1 MKTTMLAYS
10 KLILGKVSFCE
21 VLFEKELRKFLS
33 QLSGEER
40 FDLQVWCNHHFGGKY
55 RKIINRAFYSG
66 SRANVQPLHR
76 GEYFAR

>member
-21 VLFEKELRKFLS
+21 VLFEKELRKFLG

-40 FDLQVWCNHHFGGKY
+40 FDLQVWCNHQFGGKY
-55 RKIINRAFYSG
+55 RKTINRAFYSG
-66 SRANVQPLHR
+66 NRVNLQPLR
-76 GEYFAR
+76 QEGNFVR

>member
-21 VLFEKELRKFLS
+21 VLFEKELRKFLGE
-33 QLSGEER
+33 LSREER
-40 FDLQVWCNHHFGGKY
+40 FSLQVWCNHQFGGKY

-66 SRANVQPLHR
+66 SVANLQPLGR
-76 GEYFAR
+76 DEYFVR